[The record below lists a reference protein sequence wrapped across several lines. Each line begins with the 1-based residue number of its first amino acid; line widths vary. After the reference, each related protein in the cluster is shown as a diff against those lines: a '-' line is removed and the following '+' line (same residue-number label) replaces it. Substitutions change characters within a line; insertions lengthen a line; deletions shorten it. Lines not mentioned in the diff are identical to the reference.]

1 MGETEKDVSKP
12 FIYEPTVIKKVI
24 NAIDNANHLTS
35 LPSPLSGKKGIT
47 NALPIGNKIEADNQ
61 GKLDNPAPKVP
72 NICVAKCV

>member
-1 MGETEKDVSKP
+1 MQT
-12 FIYEPTVIKKVI
+12 I
-24 NAIDNANHLTS
+24 
-35 LPSPLSGKKGIT
+35 SPLCHPLYLGKKGIT

>member
-1 MGETEKDVSKP
+1 M
-12 FIYEPTVIKKVI
+12 YEPTVIKKVI

-47 NALPIGNKIEADNQ
+47 NALTIGNKIEADNH
-61 GKLDNPAPKVP
+61 GKVDSPAPKVP